1 MAITKQ
7 EAIRQL
13 DRPGSITHQEALVK
27 KIAGS
32 DSNRTKTIKR
42 AIPGGKNMATE
53 LPESKLPSAVYNW
66 LRGCRH
72 FTEATISLS
81 KDIGSHSTTEY
92 RAVDFDPNSK
102 HPEWDLRGKRWL
114 ADRCAEILSTDNL
127 IALHITREGITAVI
141 DEEGS
146 FSPEHDSWEPYIQFS
161 VFKPPVF

>member
-13 DRPGSITHQEALVK
+13 DRPGTLTHQEALVK
-27 KIAGS
+27 KIAGV
-32 DSNRTKTIKR
+32 DSRTKIVKR
-42 AIPGGKNMATE
+42 PIPGGKNMATE
-53 LPESKLPSAVYNW
+53 LPESKLPSAIYNW

-81 KDIGSHSTTEY
+81 KDIGSHKTKESK
-92 RAVDFDPNSK
+92 VIDFDPNSK

-114 ADRCAEILSTDNL
+114 ADRCAEVFSTDNL
-127 IALHITREGITAVI
+127 IALYIKRDGIIAVV
-141 DEEGS
+141 DEEGK
-146 FSPEHDSWEPYIQFS
+146 FSPEDDSWEPYVEFA